1 MTSALLLSLLLTAE
15 VPPDDPALLQGL
27 DAAGVRML
35 VPSRERILKADALV
49 DGLGLKGTEHVADV
63 GSGPGFF
70 TLKLARRVPQG
81 KVVAIDV
88 DEAAL
93 TVLQRRAHAAAL
105 ANIETRHAA
114 PDEAGLAK
122 GAFDLIFLCQV
133 DHYLKDRTAYFRQFA
148 PALKKG
154 GRLVIANYEKYR
166 QAVEEAAA
174 AAGFVPLRSVIEAP
188 GHFAVIFVRKG
199 EP

>member
-1 MTSALLLSLLLTAE
+1 MTSALLLSLLLAME

-35 VPSRERILKADALV
+35 VPSRERILEADALV
-49 DGLGLKGTEHVADV
+49 AGLGLEGTEQVADV

-70 TLKLARRVPQG
+70 TLKLARQVPHG
-81 KVVAIDV
+81 RVVAIDV

-93 TVLQRRAHAAAL
+93 TVVQRRAHAARL
-105 ANIETRHAA
+105 ANIETRHVG
-114 PDEAGLAK
+114 PDDAGLAR

-148 PALKKG
+148 PALKRG

-166 QAVEEAAA
+166 QPVEEAAV
-174 AAGFVPLRSVIEAP
+174 AAGFVPLLSVVDSP
-188 GHFAVIFVRKG
+188 GHFAMIFVRKG
-199 EP
+199 AP